1 MRGPALLKLGFEP
14 SNKGLQAWMDSRYSG
29 DDYSDLNDA
38 DFKELTDAHN
48 RIVALMGG
56 NDPANIPDALAAR
69 RSGVGLSMGSAFEAE
84 PEPEAPAEAPAAE
97 APAAEAPAAEG
108 EAAAAAE
115 VS

>member
-1 MRGPALLKLGFEP
+1 MLKLGFEP

-97 APAAEAPAAEG
+97 APAAEG